1 MSGAGRRGA
10 RPGRGSRPVVAAV
23 EGSLV
28 DVVLPG
34 GAGDVIRWEDQSSSV
49 SLAPEDPNP
58 AYDDLER
65 LWHLR
70 FRAER
75 RGTVVLRLVRERP
88 GLRPIK
94 IRVSLRIGPDR
105 R

>member
-1 MSGAGRRGA
+1 M
-10 RPGRGSRPVVAAV
+10 AAV

-34 GAGDVIRWEDQSSSV
+34 GAADVITWEDQSSSV
-49 SLAPEDPNP
+49 SLAPEHPNP
-58 AYDDLER
+58 AYDEGER

-70 FRAER
+70 FRAHQQ
-75 RGTVVLRLVRERP
+75 GTVELRLLRERP
-88 GLRPIK
+88 GLRPVR

>member
-1 MSGAGRRGA
+1 
-10 RPGRGSRPVVAAV
+10 VAAV

-34 GAGDVIRWEDQSSSV
+34 GAGDVIRWEDQSTSV

-58 AYDDLER
+58 AYDEAER

-70 FRAER
+70 FRAHLP
-75 RGTVVLRLVRERP
+75 GTVVLRLVRERP
-88 GLRPIK
+88 GLRPVR
-94 IRVSLRIGPDR
+94 IRVSLRIGR
-105 R
+105 NH

>member
-1 MSGAGRRGA
+1 MRG
-10 RPGRGSRPVVAAV
+10 GRPVVAAT

-34 GAGDVIRWEDQSSSV
+34 NPTDVIVWENQSEAV

-58 AYDDLER
+58 AYDEVER

-70 FRAER
+70 FRAHR
-75 RGTVVLRLVRERP
+75 RGLVVLRLTRERP
-88 GLRPIK
+88 GLRPVK
-94 IRVSLRIGPDR
+94 VRVSLRIGPDR